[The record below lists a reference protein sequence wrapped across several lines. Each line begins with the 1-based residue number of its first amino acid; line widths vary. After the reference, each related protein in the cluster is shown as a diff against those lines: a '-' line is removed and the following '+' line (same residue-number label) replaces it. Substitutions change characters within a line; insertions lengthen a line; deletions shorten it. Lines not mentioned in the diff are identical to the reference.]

1 MITTQRTSVVGVF
14 EERARAERTID
25 ELKQAGFR
33 DDQIGFV
40 VRDRLL
46 AQDDDTSNTSSIGT
60 GGRAATG
67 AITGGVIGG
76 VLSVFVALLLPGFG
90 TIFAGGIMAAAL
102 SGVVLGAMGGG
113 FLGALTGAGV
123 PEEHARFY
131 VDEVGAGRTIVL
143 VKAHDRVREAT
154 DILNRHG
161 AYDATTAPV
170 ERLKTATPTSTEESG
185 ETQPR
190 LQSQPEEPSEAQPQS
205 QPQPEEVSEAD
216 IPTQTVSKANIPTQ
230 AVSEMDIPTQKVDRR
245 AMKQAS

>member
-1 MITTQRTSVVGVF
+1 MIATQRTAVVGVF
-14 EERARAERTID
+14 EERSRAEQTID

-46 AQDDDTSNTSSIGT
+46 AQEDDTINASRIGT

-154 DILNRHG
+154 EILNRHG
-161 AYDATTAPV
+161 AYDATTGPV
-170 ERLKTATPTSTEESG
+170 ERLKTATPASTEESN
-185 ETQPR
+185 ETQ
-190 LQSQPEEPSEAQPQS
+190 LQSEPQPEKPGEV

-230 AVSEMDIPTQKVDRR
+230 AVSEADIPTQKVDRR
-245 AMKQAS
+245 AIKQAL